1 MAENELNELS
11 KEVKLISTK
20 ELTKGLINNY
30 SILNSGKYFGENESQ
45 NYLVLQPLYMFAF
58 LHLNMMKLVH
68 DSQKECQKKV
78 LHLHPQ
84 QTKVL
89 IQK

>member
-1 MAENELNELS
+1 MVENELNELS

-20 ELTKGLINNY
+20 ELTEGLINNY

-58 LHLNMMKLVH
+58 LHLNMMKLVR

-78 LHLHPQ
+78 LYLHPQ

>member
-20 ELTKGLINNY
+20 ELTKGCINNY

-45 NYLVLQPLYMFAF
+45 NYLVLQPRYIFTF
-58 LHLNMMKLVH
+58 LHLYMMKLVN

-78 LHLHPQ
+78 LYLHPQ